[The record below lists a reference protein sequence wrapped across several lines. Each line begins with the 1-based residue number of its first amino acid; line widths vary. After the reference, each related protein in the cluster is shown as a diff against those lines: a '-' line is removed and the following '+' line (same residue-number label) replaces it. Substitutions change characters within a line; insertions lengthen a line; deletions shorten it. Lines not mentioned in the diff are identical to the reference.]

1 MDRKKIIYVWKSPYP
16 WDVRVEKI
24 CKSLAKDYEVLILA
38 RWGKEAKKAEQIDGI
53 TVRRVGFREKSIKS
67 IPLSFNPIWKKELE
81 TVIKGFKPDA
91 IIVREIMLGT
101 LVGKLGKKY
110 SIPTIMDMAENYP
123 AVIKL
128 FKKYK
133 QNIFSRFLI
142 HTLDLAK
149 MVEKNSLNLIKNV
162 IVVCDE
168 QVDRLKSE
176 KYISN
181 HKFCVVENTPIFEEN
196 TKIDKKFTKPIFG
209 HHGNLTG
216 DKSVFEFLQAVIELL
231 NEGYDMEFHIMGNG
245 EIYQETKKIV
255 DESGHSDKIIMYGNW
270 KDELYKKYLNTI
282 NFGVL
287 PYGVNDFTNT
297 TNFNKYYDFLKFG
310 IPIITSETKPMS
322 RLNKELGCGI
332 TINIDCNNDIKE
344 SIKKLYDCD
353 YDNLSTNA
361 YNAYVKRYNWSVDE
375 KALLQFVKEVI

>member
-24 CKSLAKDYEVLILA
+24 CNSLAKDYEVLILA

-149 MVEKNSLNLIKNV
+149 VVEKKSLNLIKNV

-270 KDELYKKYLNTI
+270 KDELYQKYLKTI

-310 IPIITSETKPMS
+310 IPIITSDTKPMS
-322 RLNKELGCGI
+322 RLNNELGCGI
-332 TINIDCNNDIKE
+332 TINIDSNIDIKE

>member
-24 CKSLAKDYEVLILA
+24 CKSLSKDYEVLILA

-67 IPLSFNPIWKKELE
+67 IPLSFNPTWKKELE
-81 TVIKGFKPDA
+81 SVIKGFKPDA

-101 LVGKLGKKY
+101 LVGKLGKKHN
-110 SIPTIMDMAENYP
+110 IPTIMDMAENYP

-133 QNIFSRFLI
+133 QNLFSRLLI

-149 MVEKNSLNLIKNV
+149 IVEKRSLKLIKNI

-168 QVDRLKSE
+168 QVERLKSE
-176 KYISN
+176 KYIN
-181 HKFCVVENTPIFEEN
+181 DHKFCVVENTPQFEEN
-196 TKIDKKFTKPIFG
+196 TKIDKIFTKPIFG

-216 DKSVFEFLQAVIELL
+216 DKSVFEFLNAVIEML

-255 DESGHSDKIIMYGNW
+255 DDSGHSDKIIMYGNW
-270 KDELYKKYLNTI
+270 KEELYQKYLDTI

-287 PYGVNDFTNT
+287 PYAVNDFTNT

-310 IPIITSETKPMS
+310 IPIITSDTKPMV
-322 RLNKELGCGI
+322 RLNKQLGCGI
-332 TINIDCNNDIKE
+332 TINVDSNDDIKE
-344 SIKKLYDCD
+344 SIKKLYDID
-353 YDNLSTNA
+353 YEALSTNA
-361 YNAYVKRYNWSVDE
+361 YKAYEERYNWSFDE
-375 KALLQFVKEVI
+375 RALLQFIREVI

>member
-24 CKSLAKDYEVLILA
+24 CKSLAKEYEVLILA
-38 RWGKEAKKAEQIDGI
+38 IWDKEAKKAEQIDGI
-53 TVRRVGFREKSIKS
+53 TVRRVGFREKPIKS
-67 IPLSFNPIWKKELE
+67 IPLSFNPIWNKELE
-81 TVIKGFKPDA
+81 SVIKGYKPDA

-101 LVGKLGKKY
+101 LVGKLGMKY
-110 SIPTIMDMAENYP
+110 NIPTIMDMAENYP

-149 MVEKNSLNLIKNV
+149 VVEKRSLKLIKNI

-176 KYISN
+176 RYKSN
-181 HKFCVVENTPIFEEN
+181 HKFCVVENTPTLEEN
-196 TKIDKKFTKPIFG
+196 TKIEKTFTKPIFG

-255 DESGHSDKIIMYGNW
+255 DDSGHSDKIIMYGNW
-270 KDELYKKYLNTI
+270 KNELYQKYLNTI

-287 PYGVNDFTNT
+287 PYAVNEFTNT
-297 TNFNKYYDFLKFG
+297 TNFNKYYDFLKSG
-310 IPIITSETKPMS
+310 IPIVTSDTKPMA
-322 RLNKELGCGI
+322 RLNKQLGCGV
-332 TINIDCNNDIKE
+332 TINVDSISDIKE

-353 YDNLSTNA
+353 YKALSTNA
-361 YNAYVKRYNWSVDE
+361 YKAYEERYKWSIDE